1 MRGLYSRRREY
12 EAPWLSFTDL
22 LSNSLIL
29 LSLILVFTTISRTLN
44 EKPPVIQLPDNDKF
58 RFSSGGY
65 RLSPTFLAALES
77 EKVPIIKKTLACYGV
92 DTIEIIGHTDGQP
105 NSSLSNLD
113 TAFLSGEKG
122 LSLTGSMRAGSNVD
136 LGLLR
141 AISVKR
147 AIERK
152 VSTTEND
159 VIYRVYSAGSMIN
172 TDGRME
178 AVRNQNQRER
188 RRIEIRF
195 TRSRQTT
202 FPKAC

>member
-1 MRGLYSRRREY
+1 MRGFHSRRREH

-44 EKPPVIQLPDNDKF
+44 EKPPIIQLPDNDKF
-58 RFSSGGY
+58 RFTSGGY

-113 TAFLSGEKG
+113 TAFLTGEKG
-122 LSLTGSMRAGSNVD
+122 LSLTGTMRAGSNVD

-159 VIYRVYSAGSMIN
+159 IIYRVYSAGSMIN

-178 AVRNQNQRER
+178 AVRNQDQRDR